1 MDTQVVT
8 RHDDK
13 TIELTLTVPWDDI
26 KKTYSEVVDDFVKEA
41 EIPGFRKGK
50 APRASVEEKLDK
62 NKVYE
67 EVLQRLI
74 PKTYSEGVR
83 KEQIHPIVMPKITLV
98 EAKENN
104 PWKILAV
111 TCEKPEVILE
121 NYKQAVIDI
130 KSAKK
135 NKIWVPGEEEKRP
148 APSEG
153 GEKKVTLDELLG
165 TVYKTVK
172 TTLPAILVDQEV
184 NRLLSDLIDQTKKLG
199 LTVEQYLSSTNR
211 TAEGIRNEYT
221 EQAKRTLTLEFAL
234 EAIADKEGIII
245 SDDDIAAVIRT
256 AKTDDERKA
265 MENQRYHLATIL
277 RRQKTIDMLANLS

>member
-1 MDTQVVT
+1 MHTQT
-8 RHDDK
+8 IKRLEDK
-13 TIELTLTVPWDDI
+13 TVELTLTVPWDDI
-26 KKTYSEVVDDFVKEA
+26 KKIYREVVDDFAKEA

-50 APRASVEEKLDK
+50 APKVAVEEKLDK
-62 NKVYE
+62 SKIYE

-74 PKTYSEGVR
+74 PKTYSDAVR
-83 KEQIHPIVMPKITLV
+83 QEQLHPIVMPKITLV

-104 PWKILAV
+104 PWTILAV
-111 TCEKPEVILE
+111 TCEKPDIELGE
-121 NYKQAVIDI
+121 YKKAVLDI

-135 NKIWVPGEEEKRP
+135 NKIWVPGQGEKKEDEEK
-148 APSEG
+148 
-153 GEKKVTLDELLG
+153 EKKVTLDELLG
-165 TVYKTVK
+165 AVYKTVK
-172 TTLPAILVDQEV
+172 AELPAILVDQEV

-199 LTVEQYLSSTNR
+199 LTIEQYLASTNR

-234 EAIADKEGIII
+234 EAITDKEGIII
-245 SDDDIAAVIRT
+245 SDDDIAAVIKT

-265 MENQRYHLATIL
+265 MENQRYYLATIL